1 MWTFNTYTYIFVTF
15 FLIIFNW
22 GARNSAFP
30 WVFLKPARTETSSM
44 KPFGK
49 FHINGM
55 SSWQVGVDSL
65 SYGLMVGEVAS
76 NLTFDWYAAQHQAFT
91 FSSKDLEL
99 KTIDFYEADI

>member
-1 MWTFNTYTYIFVTF
+1 
-15 FLIIFNW
+15 
-22 GARNSAFP
+22 
-30 WVFLKPARTETSSM
+30 
-44 KPFGK
+44 
-49 FHINGM
+49 M
-55 SSWQVGVDSL
+55 SSWHVGVDSL